1 MLPASASAL
10 LPVFLRSARP
20 ARHSRAFAAPWSPA
34 AARGLCRQIICLFKI
49 AYTFTNYDIWRAR
62 LLPAGAWLNGL
73 TRLSEIERSQVR
85 DSVDL
90 FVIP

>member
-1 MLPASASAL
+1 MLPASAWAL

-20 ARHSRAFAAPWSPA
+20 ARPGRRSRRRGRPA
-34 AARGLCRQIICLFKI
+34 AATALRQIICLFRMI
-49 AYTFTNYDIWRAR
+49 LMFIYYDIWRAW

-90 FVIP
+90 

>member
-1 MLPASASAL
+1 MLPASAWAL

-20 ARHSRAFAAPWSPA
+20 ARRRSGGAVVAAAAAAAPA
-34 AARGLCRQIICLFKI
+34 LRQIICLFRI
-49 AYTFTNYDIWRAR
+49 ILMFIYYDIWRAW

-90 FVIP
+90 

>member
-1 MLPASASAL
+1 MLPASAWAL
-10 LPVFLRSARP
+10 LAFFLRSARP
-20 ARHSRAFAAPWSPA
+20 ARRRVRGAVV
-34 AARGLCRQIICLFKI
+34 ARGRDSAPADHLRVQNSTHTIIYCS
-49 AYTFTNYDIWRAR
+49 IWRAW

-90 FVIP
+90 